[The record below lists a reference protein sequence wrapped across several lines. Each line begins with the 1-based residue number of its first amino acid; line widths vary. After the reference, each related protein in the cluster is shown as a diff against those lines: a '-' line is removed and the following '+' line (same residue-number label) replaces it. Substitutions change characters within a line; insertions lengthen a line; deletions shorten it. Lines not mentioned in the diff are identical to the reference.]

1 MIIDEY
7 PFYSATVV
15 RSGDIIV
22 SKECDIIVSNEDEK
36 QFLISPETLYIL
48 IEEMIASETMRI
60 SRRDGH
66 IATVALP

>member
-1 MIIDEY
+1 MTINEY

-15 RSGDIIV
+15 RNGDVIV

-36 QFLISPETLYIL
+36 QFLISPETLYVL
-48 IEEMIASETMRI
+48 IEEMLASENMRI

-66 IATVALP
+66 VSTVVSK